1 MMLTFKAQMQLD
13 DAHLAQA
20 KIFLEAYHLEIGL
33 LINFGAKSLQFKR
46 VMHTP
51 RSKPWLSSFII
62 WTCSA
67 DVQFWIK
74 K

>member
-51 RSKPWLSSFII
+51 RSEP
-62 WTCSA
+62 
-67 DVQFWIK
+67 
-74 K
+74 